1 VVECDVVEK
10 VMRIFIAA
18 MAIALLTIPGT
29 IPAHAQANGP
39 GGISAASGAGRA
51 NRPPEEPKVDPEKR
65 KADEK
70 AYKDGLKRV
79 PDPDRKFDPW
89 GTVRQGGK

>member
-1 VVECDVVEK
+1 VVEK

-18 MAIALLTIPGT
+18 MAIALLTVQ
-29 IPAHAQANGP
+29 ANAQANGA
-39 GGISAASGAGRA
+39 GGINAAAGAGRA
-51 NRPPEEPKVDPEKR
+51 GRPPEETKVDPAKQ

-89 GTVRQGGK
+89 GAVRQGGK

>member
-1 VVECDVVEK
+1 VVEK

-18 MAIALLTIPGT
+18 MAIALLTV
-29 IPAHAQANGP
+29 QANAQSNGGA
-39 GGISAASGAGRA
+39 GGINAAAGAGRA
-51 NRPPEEPKVDPEKR
+51 GRPPEEPKVDPAKQT
-65 KADEK
+65 ADEK

-79 PDPDRKFDPW
+79 PDPSRKFDPW

>member
-1 VVECDVVEK
+1 VVEK

-29 IPAHAQANGP
+29 IPAHAQANGA
-39 GGISAASGAGRA
+39 GGINAASGAGRA
-51 NRPPEEPKVDPEKR
+51 GRPPEEPKVDPAKQ